1 MHAQGV
7 LTACRG
13 DNAAARAL
21 FAECLTQLEDERTPR
36 FWASHVSPVVT
47 PTGPGG
53 APRAFFEDT
62 FVLMRTVDRTA
73 GIGYVLCNIAE
84 AWRSDGEFAAA
95 REPLERALALFRD
108 IGDHQGAGVALN
120 ALGNLAR
127 SVGDYD
133 AGRRC
138 FAEALV
144 LRRAAG
150 DRREIATS
158 LSAMG
163 TLALYAG
170 DETGRGLI
178 EQAVQIFDRTEDGPG
193 QQLMPLNLAAYELDR
208 GDPHRACE
216 LLERVAI
223 PGDHA
228 LVRSRGWAAAELAE
242 AAIAIDDPD
251 RAGPALAAA
260 LASFQELG
268 EARGVR
274 YVDALHSRLERL
286 MSGC

>member
-1 MHAQGV
+1 
-7 LTACRG
+7 
-13 DNAAARAL
+13 
-21 FAECLTQLEDERTPR
+21 
-36 FWASHVSPVVT
+36 VVT
-47 PTGPGG
+47 PTGPGR

-62 FVLMRTVDRTA
+62 FMLMRTVGRTA

-84 AWRSDGEFAAA
+84 AWRSDGEFDVA
-95 REPLERALALFRD
+95 REPLERALDLFRH

-127 SVGDYD
+127 SMGDYD
-133 AGRRC
+133 AGRRH

-150 DRREIATS
+150 DRREIATT
-158 LSAMG
+158 LSGMG
-163 TLALYAG
+163 TLAVYAG
-170 DETGRGLI
+170 DESGRGLI

-208 GDPHRACE
+208 GDPRRACE

-223 PGDHA
+223 PDDHV

-242 AAIAIDDPD
+242 AAIAIDDPG
-251 RAGPALAAA
+251 RAQPALAAA
-260 LASFQELG
+260 LTSFEELG

-274 YVDALHSRLERL
+274 YVRLLQSRLARM